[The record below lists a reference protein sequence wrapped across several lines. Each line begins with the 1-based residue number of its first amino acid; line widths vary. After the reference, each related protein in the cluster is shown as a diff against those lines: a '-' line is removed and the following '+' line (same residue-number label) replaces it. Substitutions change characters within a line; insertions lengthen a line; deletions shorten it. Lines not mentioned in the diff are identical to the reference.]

1 MRSTRVSALVRFGS
15 VAAVAAVA
23 VAGALAPVTAASAA
37 SKHHAHKAPTN
48 ILVKAHFVRGSQ
60 HKSDV
65 INGLLRSRHHGV
77 AGATIVLESRTA
89 KTKFAVVASATT
101 GVHGQVSFTVTPA
114 AKTAYK
120 LIFKGDAT
128 HRASH
133 SAVIIL
139 SAPKKHKK

>member
-15 VAAVAAVA
+15 AAAVAAVA
-23 VAGALAPVTAASAA
+23 MAGALAPVAAASAA
-37 SKHHAHKAPTN
+37 GTHHTHKAATH
-48 ILVKAHFVRGSQ
+48 LFVRSHAVRGSK

-65 INGLLRSRHHGV
+65 INGLLRSGRHGV

-101 GVHGQVSFTVTPA
+101 DAHGLVSFTVSPTTR
-114 AKTAYK
+114 TAYK
-120 LIFKGDAT
+120 LVFKGDAT

-139 SAPKKHKK
+139 KAPKKHK

>member
-15 VAAVAAVA
+15 AAAVAAVA
-23 VAGALAPVTAASAA
+23 MAGALAPVTAAGAA
-37 SKHHAHKAPTN
+37 SKPHAHKAPTN
-48 ILVKAHFVRGSQ
+48 ILVNAHFVRGSH

-77 AGATIVLESRTA
+77 AGATIVLESRTGHA
-89 KTKFAVVASATT
+89 KFAAVASATT
-101 GVHGQVSFTVTPA
+101 GAHGLVSFTVTPTTR
-114 AKTAYK
+114 TAYK

-133 SAVIIL
+133 SNVIIL
-139 SAPKKHKK
+139 RAPKKK

>member
-15 VAAVAAVA
+15 AAAVAAVA

-37 SKHHAHKAPTN
+37 STHHHKAATQ
-48 ILVKAHFVRGSQ
+48 LFVRSHAVRGSK

-65 INGLLRSRHHGV
+65 INGLLRSGRHGV
-77 AGATIVLESRTA
+77 AGAAIVLESRTA
-89 KTKFAVVASATT
+89 KTKWAAVASAMTDA
-101 GVHGQVSFTVTPA
+101 HGLVSFTVSPTTR
-114 AKTAYK
+114 TAYK
-120 LIFKGDAT
+120 LVFKGDAT

-139 SAPKKHKK
+139 KAPKHKK